1 MFSPE
6 AWAPETKEESWGN
19 PLQSRAEEIGRRT
32 GNALEVIEV
41 GEPATKG
48 EIRPELLAG
57 LNSEDQALIRQLQ
70 EACHTYLESPLFTD
84 AFHTDNTSR
93 RSWEKNL
100 SGDPEALAWYKRN
113 RLGTNMND
121 SVFGLLKVAVE
132 TIDNPEL
139 TQNLSPLLDFIPTE
153 FSKRNQDGEL
163 YYDSLPDNEK
173 TGVAKEVSALA
184 RQILSRIETPTE
196 GK

>member
-1 MFSPE
+1 
-6 AWAPETKEESWGN
+6 
-19 PLQSRAEEIGRRT
+19 
-32 GNALEVIEV
+32 
-41 GEPATKG
+41 
-48 EIRPELLAG
+48 
-57 LNSEDQALIRQLQ
+57 
-70 EACHTYLESPLFTD
+70 
-84 AFHTDNTSR
+84 
-93 RSWEKNL
+93 
-100 SGDPEALAWYKRN
+100 
-113 RLGTNMND
+113 MND